1 MKTTGIIRKIDE
13 LGRIVIPKEIRNNL
27 NIRSN
32 NDIEIF
38 VEEKDI
44 ILRRFSKDK
53 SLEDEVSN
61 YISIINEYFDFDVI
75 ITNMEKVIMSS
86 SKNYEELVNNDLD
99 SGFIRLLDDRKKVIV
114 NNINT
119 LNITSKFSVNTKY
132 AVLPIIVDAD
142 VIGSFVIIANTE
154 ITNNN
159 LLVINVIH
167 SLVRKMLA
175 NN

>member
-75 ITNMEKVIMSS
+75 VTNMEKVIMSS

>member
-75 ITNMEKVIMSS
+75 VTNMEKVIMSS

-119 LNITSKFSVNTKY
+119 LNITSRFSVNTKY